1 MLTQPTVL
9 EGLDAEARLASLGLA
24 PEELVR
30 IAQRARAEAASC
42 TDFDALGAAG
52 TLLWSRFLRFL
63 REELVVRGWESRRP
77 RGSELTL
84 NTSLGIKIIVTSGD
98 KWTGSLQ
105 GNPQPKNPKGPTF
118 FEAVVS
124 NQYPFDF
131 GPEFHDPEAYV
142 DLDLL
147 ESLTTWIAVYRLMKS
162 GEFFLEI
169 SKPGSIEP
177 DGFVVWEERIIVSVP
192 TPEAPLFMLSDSDD
206 EGPYGM
212 TVERLG

>member
-1 MLTQPTVL
+1 M
-9 EGLDAEARLASLGLA
+9 
-24 PEELVR
+24 
-30 IAQRARAEAASC
+30 
-42 TDFDALGAAG
+42 
-52 TLLWSRFLRFL
+52 
-63 REELVVRGWESRRP
+63 
-77 RGSELTL
+77 
-84 NTSLGIKIIVTSGD
+84 TSGD

-118 FEAVVS
+118 YDAVVN
-124 NQYPFDF
+124 NQYPLDF
-131 GPEFHDPEAYV
+131 GPEFGDPEAYV
-142 DLDLL
+142 DPDLL